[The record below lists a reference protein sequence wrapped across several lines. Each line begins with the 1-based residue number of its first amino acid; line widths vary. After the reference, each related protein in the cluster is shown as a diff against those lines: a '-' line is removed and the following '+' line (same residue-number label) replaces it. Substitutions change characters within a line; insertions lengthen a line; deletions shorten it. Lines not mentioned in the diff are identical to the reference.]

1 MCEASVDSRE
11 TRPPHCDGFGRSVHE
26 HLRSVHEYQVFIT
39 AMCVVMVIRK
49 LGKNCI
55 QTNRDKLDVL
65 RHIIK
70 NVSERLVQLIES
82 RLQSRKG
89 FVCQ

>member
-1 MCEASVDSRE
+1 MVGPNNSIKSTQPDQ
-11 TRPPHCDGFGRSVHE
+11 DGCE
-26 HLRSVHEYQVFIT
+26 HLREVHKYQVFIT

-89 FVCQ
+89 FFCQ